1 MCGGV
6 RTRCGSQL
14 LDPIIRSRVPPLLLL
29 FLIPWRTNTT
39 VHYHILKYS
48 KGWESV
54 FVSVNEFCTLYLYHF
69 RRQLFTIVI
78 RLERPL
84 F

>member
-1 MCGGV
+1 M
-6 RTRCGSQL
+6 
-14 LDPIIRSRVPPLLLL
+14 
-29 FLIPWRTNTT
+29 
-39 VHYHILKYS
+39 
-48 KGWESV
+48 